1 MKTTIYRDTSG
12 FDALAHEWDDLLVRV
27 GRAPIFMHYTYQ
39 RTWWQYLG
47 NNDLVLMAIHKDDG
61 QLVGLAPLFGRVNE
75 AGQRELT
82 FVGYVDVSDY
92 LDLLVDK
99 DLAPD
104 VHQVLLD
111 CLDRDDELTWDKLYL
126 CSLPHYSDTHTQLTK
141 AAQDRGWRVAV
152 SQQDVCP
159 VIALADSWNSYL
171 AGINKKQRHEIRRK
185 MRKIEA
191 AAEVRWYVVDSM
203 DGLAEAMAAFIDL
216 HQKSTRDKRDFWSDE
231 MISFFEAVVVELA
244 QAGWLKLFFIEIN
257 GIKAAAL
264 LCFDYSNEFLVYNSG
279 YDPEQF
285 ADLSP
290 GNVLVSYSIQEA
302 IRLGRRRYDFLRGDE
317 VYKFRFGAEAEPV
330 YDLHITR

>member
-47 NNDLVLMAIHKDDG
+47 INDLVLMAIHKDG

-159 VIALADSWNSYL
+159 VIALADSWDSYL
-171 AGINKKQRHEIRRK
+171 AGINKNSVMKFGVKCVKLSQRQRCVGMWLTQWMAWPK
-185 MRKIEA
+185 
-191 AAEVRWYVVDSM
+191 RWQPLLTCTKNQR
-203 DGLAEAMAAFIDL
+203 G
-216 HQKSTRDKRDFWSDE
+216 
-231 MISFFEAVVVELA
+231 
-244 QAGWLKLFFIEIN
+244 IN
-257 GIKAAAL
+257 VI
-264 LCFDYSNEFLVYNSG
+264 
-279 YDPEQF
+279 
-285 ADLSP
+285 
-290 GNVLVSYSIQEA
+290 
-302 IRLGRRRYDFLRGDE
+302 
-317 VYKFRFGAEAEPV
+317 FGAM
-330 YDLHITR
+330 R